1 MVMGSDGLKLSKRH
15 GATSVNDFRAKG
27 YLPAALVN
35 YIAMVGCSY
44 EDGRD
49 IFSLPDLERLFSVE
63 HLNKAPA
70 VFDYK
75 KLDWFNGQY
84 MRLLPDAD
92 LLDAMRPFMT
102 DAGFYGTDIC
112 DAEIDE
118 KLLEVMPLIKERI
131 HFLAEAP
138 ELVAFLFK
146 EPPVPAKAD
155 LIPKKLDEAATKKVL
170 EAAITFVQKLPGVIE
185 NGHEAAEEF
194 ARTTAESLGL
204 KLGDFMMPIRWAVTG
219 SRISPPLIG
228 SIAALGT
235 AKAVARIKRVLEQ
248 F

>member
-1 MVMGSDGLKLSKRH
+1 MVMGSDGQKLSKRH
-15 GATSVNDFRAKG
+15 GATSVNEFRSKG

-44 EDGRD
+44 EEGRD
-49 IFSLPDLERLFSVE
+49 IYSLTELERLFSIE
-63 HLNKAPA
+63 HLNAAPG

-84 MRLLPDAD
+84 MRLLPDD
-92 LLDAMRPFMT
+92 ELLEAMRPFMAG
-102 DAGFYGTDIC
+102 AGFYDSGVC

-118 KLLEVMPLIKERI
+118 KLLEVMPLIKERL

-146 EPPVPAKAD
+146 EPPIPAKAD
-155 LIPKKLDEAATKKVL
+155 LIPKKLDEGAAKKAL
-170 EAAITFVQKLPGVIE
+170 EAAIPFVQKLAGME
-185 NGHEAAEEF
+185 HEAAEEF
-194 ARTTAESLGL
+194 ARATAESLGF

-228 SIAALGT
+228 SIVALGT
-235 AKAVARIKRVLEQ
+235 EKAVARIKRVLEQ